1 MAELFGIKT
10 INKQDIETK
19 TFEIDTLDIGIS
31 RRRDRRVL
39 SKKDDSENS

>member
-1 MAELFGIKT
+1 MAELFGIKP
-10 INKQDIETK
+10 IIKPDIEIK
-19 TFEIDTLDIGIS
+19 TDEIDTLDIGIS